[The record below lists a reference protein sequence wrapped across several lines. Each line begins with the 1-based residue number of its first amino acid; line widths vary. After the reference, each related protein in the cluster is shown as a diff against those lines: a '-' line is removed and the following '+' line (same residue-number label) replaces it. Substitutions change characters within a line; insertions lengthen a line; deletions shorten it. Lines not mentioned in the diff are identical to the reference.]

1 MVASKSVLILG
12 DGSAG
17 ITAANKLRSHAGED
31 ELEITVIGKTFR
43 HFYKPDGLFIPFGY
57 KNYRDSIKPMNF
69 LLNNGIDYIDDEIL
83 RVNPDDGI
91 VFLRSG
97 KSYVGDYIIIATGN
111 RYAPEEIPGYDGE
124 AKHFYSLQNA
134 MELREY
140 LNAFSGG
147 NVVVG
152 STGQPIQSPQSLY
165 EFSFLLDSYLTDKG
179 VRAKSK
185 ITYLSPF
192 SGVTHDEQLSQII
205 EPILKKKNI
214 EYKTGFA
221 VTSINPKN
229 KEVTG
234 SDGSKLNY
242 NLLVLS
248 PPHRGQ
254 EFLKVSG
261 LTDQQGYVN
270 VDPSTL
276 TLKGKSNIFS
286 IGDSNNL
293 SNTKSS
299 ASGYMQASF
308 VVARIISET
317 VGGLSDSVFQQST
330 PQVVITGKDTAF
342 SYVEAPG
349 KKLRT
354 IQENK
359 GDFLLKWSAS
369 NTYFSTVL
377 RGVV

>member
-17 ITAANKLRSHAGED
+17 IIAANKLRSHAGED
-31 ELEITVIGKTFR
+31 ELEITVIGQTPR

-57 KNYRDSIKPMNF
+57 KNYRDSIKPITF
-69 LLNNGIDYIDDEIL
+69 LLNQGVDYIDDEIIRL
-83 RVNPDDGI
+83 NLDDGI

-124 AKHFYSLQNA
+124 ARHFYSLQNS

-140 LNAFSGG
+140 MKAFQGG
-147 NVVVG
+147 NIVVG
-152 STGQPIQSPQSLY
+152 TTGEPIQSPQSLY
-165 EFSFLLDSYLTDKG
+165 EFSFLLDSYLIDKG
-179 VRAKSK
+179 LRSKSK

-192 SGVTHDEQLSQII
+192 GGVAHDDQLSSIV
-205 EPILKKKNI
+205 EPILKRKNI
-214 EYKTGFA
+214 EYKCGVSVA
-221 VTSINPKN
+221 SINPKN

-234 SDGSKLNY
+234 SDGSKFNY

-254 EFLKVSG
+254 EFLKVTG
-261 LTDQQGYVN
+261 LTDEHGYVQ
-270 VDPSTL
+270 VDPTTL
-276 TLKGKSNIFS
+276 TVKGRSNIFS

-293 SNTKSS
+293 NVAKSS

-308 VVARIISET
+308 AVAKIVSET
-317 VGGLSDSVFQQST
+317 VGGLSDTIFQQKS

-342 SYVEAPG
+342 SYIESSG
-349 KKLRT
+349 KKIRA

-369 NTYFSTVL
+369 DTYFSTVL

>member
-17 ITAANKLRSHAGED
+17 IIAANKLRSHAGQD
-31 ELEITVIGKTFR
+31 ELEITVIGQTPR

-57 KNYRDSIKPMNF
+57 KNYRDSVKPISF
-69 LLNNGIDYIDDEIL
+69 LLNQGIDYIDDEIIRL
-83 RVNPDDGI
+83 NLDDGI

-97 KSYVGDYIIIATGN
+97 KTYIGDYIIIATGN

-124 AKHFYSLQNA
+124 AKHFYGLQNS

-140 LNAFSGG
+140 LNGFSGG

-152 STGQPIQSPQSLY
+152 STGEPIQSPQSLY
-165 EFSFLLDSYLTDKG
+165 EFAFLLDSYLTDRG
-179 VRAKSK
+179 IRSKSK

-192 SGVTHDEQLSQII
+192 NAVTHDDQLSTIVD
-205 EPILKKKNI
+205 PILKRKNI
-214 EYKTGFA
+214 DYKCDFST
-221 VTSINPKN
+221 VSINPKN
-229 KEVTG
+229 KEITG
-234 SDGSKLNY
+234 SDGSKFNY
-242 NLLVLS
+242 NLLILS

-254 EFLKVSG
+254 EFLKTTG
-261 LTDQQGYVN
+261 LVDGHGYVQ
-270 VDPSTL
+270 VDPSSL
-276 TLKGKSNIFS
+276 TIKGRSNVFS

-308 VVARIISET
+308 AVAKIVSET
-317 VGGLSDSVFQQST
+317 VGGLSDSVFEQKT

-342 SYVEAPG
+342 SYIEGPG
-349 KKLRT
+349 KKMRT

-369 NTYFSTVL
+369 NTYFSTLL